1 MRWWTPPSLAR
12 FPHPA
17 RGALAVVV
25 AVLLLGASLE
35 AGATQVAESDTAAA
49 ATARLPAGLPAPPS
63 GSNDWLSWLNWLRAL
78 NGWAPAREDPA
89 LSVGPTNHVRYL
101 SLNGGCTHTQ
111 DPTRPGYEPNSAHH
125 VLSCGLVG
133 AAALMAWAVTPY
145 HSVLTD
151 PTITTF
157 GYAAAGIYA
166 AMQLG
171 PRAAAPSTWTW
182 PADGGWLPALAFP
195 AGEVPD
201 PLATDCAGRG
211 WAYPLAPAVF
221 ASLPGTAGLPNSAV
235 AGTLHTSSGELL
247 ETCVF
252 VRGGR
257 VVMLARRPF
266 VAGQRYVA
274 ALSNGTTAVRWS
286 FTAFGVAVPPSVPA
300 PVPASPT
307 VAASPTP
314 VPSSAAL
321 LAFFRAV
328 VASQRRCRTVRSR
341 GRLVRVGACRS
352 RSTRRLAQRKPP
364 RAAQRVV
371 RR

>member
-1 MRWWTPPSLAR
+1 MRWWTPPSPAR
-12 FPHPA
+12 FPRPA
-17 RGALAVVV
+17 RGAVAVVV

-35 AGATQVAESDTAAA
+35 AGATTVEPTSNAAVAAV
-49 ATARLPAGLPAPPS
+49 GLPVPPL
-63 GSNDWLSWLNWLRAL
+63 GTNDWLSWLNWLRAL

-89 LSVGPTNHVRYL
+89 LSVGPANHVRYL

-111 DPTRPGYEPNSAHH
+111 DPTRPGYQPNSAHQ

-133 AAALMAWAVTPY
+133 AAALMAWVVTPY

-157 GYAAAGIYA
+157 GYAAAGSYA

-171 PRAAAPSTWTW
+171 PRAGGTSTWTW
-182 PADGGWLPALAFP
+182 PADGGWLPALNFP

-201 PLATDCAGRG
+201 PLTTDCAGRG
-211 WAYPLAPAVF
+211 WTYPLAPAVF
-221 ASLPGTAGLPNSAV
+221 AALPGTSGLPNTAV
-235 AGTLHTSSGELL
+235 AGTLHTSSGEML

-266 VAGQRYVA
+266 VAGQRYTA
-274 ALSNGTTAVRWS
+274 ALSNGTSAVRWS
-286 FTAFGVAVPPSVPA
+286 FTAFDVAVPASVPA
-300 PVPASPT
+300 PLPASPT
-307 VAASPTP
+307 VAVNAAASPST
-314 VPSSAAL
+314 AAL
-321 LAFFRAV
+321 MAFFRAV
-328 VASQRRCRTVRSR
+328 VASQRRCRVVRSR
-341 GRLVRVGACRS
+341 GRLIRVGACRS
-352 RSTRRLAQRKPP
+352 RSTRRPPQRQPV
-364 RAAQRVV
+364 RAAARAA